1 MTAHPVQLHVLRA
14 ERIPRI
20 QVAVRIVLVVALAII
35 SWPAIYWL
43 LYLTLPAIV
52 ALILLQK
59 GLDTFRDRDAPRLV
73 LALRWL
79 AAAEAYLCF
88 LTNEIPTSARGAVDL
103 QVNLTGAP
111 TAGSALVRL
120 LFSLPALLLVALLSA
135 ASSLVWVVAALFALA
150 MERIPRVLGDLL
162 LFVLRL
168 KYRLAAYHLSLV
180 DRYPSLAEHAQGAS
194 LDHAL
199 ST

>member
-1 MTAHPVQLHVLRA
+1 MTAHPVQLHVVRT
-14 ERIPRI
+14 ERVTRI
-20 QVAVRIVLVVALAII
+20 QVAVRIVLVVALAIV
-35 SWPAIYWL
+35 SWPALYWI

-59 GLDTFRDRDAPRLV
+59 GVDTFRTRDAPRLI

-79 AAAEAYLCF
+79 AGAEAYLYF
-88 LTNEIPTSARGAVDL
+88 LTNELPTSGRGAVDL
-103 QVNLTGAP
+103 QVNLTAAP
-111 TAGSALVRL
+111 TAGSALMRL
-120 LFSLPALLLVALLSA
+120 LSSLPALLLVALLSA
-135 ASSLVWVVAALFALA
+135 VSSLVWIVAAIFALA
-150 MERIPRVLGDLL
+150 MERIPRPFGDLF

-180 DRYPSLAEHAQGAS
+180 ERYPSLAEEGQGAG